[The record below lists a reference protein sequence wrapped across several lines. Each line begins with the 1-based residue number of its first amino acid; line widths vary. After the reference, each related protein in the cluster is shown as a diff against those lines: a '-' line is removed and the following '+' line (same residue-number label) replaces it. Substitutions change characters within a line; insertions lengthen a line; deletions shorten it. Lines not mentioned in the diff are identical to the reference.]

1 MSKFSVNE
9 VRIKNLAALPPF
21 KTFFGDK
28 IAVLTRSTLNAAVV
42 LLVSGEVV
50 PQGVV

>member
-1 MSKFSVNE
+1 MNMYRVNWL
-9 VRIKNLAALPPF
+9 RIKTLAALPPF
-21 KTFFGDK
+21 RAFFSDK

-50 PQGVV
+50 PQSVV